1 MHDTGANV
9 LLFLRR
15 LLPTESDADLYE
27 GFAMSVIQ
35 RYRTRACF
43 GSKADICSAKLH
55 VRFTPK
61 SGHAQRH
68 RLVRSTG
75 TQSTR
80 LTFAL
85 SGALLQ
91 QVMLGHAR
99 GKRANH

>member
-1 MHDTGANV
+1 MSALGQKPTYAVQTGMTA
-9 LLFLRR
+9 
-15 LLPTESDADLYE
+15 LP
-27 GFAMSVIQ
+27 
-35 RYRTRACF
+35 
-43 GSKADICSAKLH
+43 
-55 VRFTPK
+55 PK

-99 GKRANH
+99 GKQDDANH

>member
-1 MHDTGANV
+1 MSALGQKRT
-9 LLFLRR
+9 
-15 LLPTESDADLYE
+15 
-27 GFAMSVIQ
+27 FAVQ
-35 RYRTRACF
+35 NR
-43 GSKADICSAKLH
+43 H

-61 SGHAQRH
+61 SGHSQRH

-99 GKRANH
+99 GKLDDANH